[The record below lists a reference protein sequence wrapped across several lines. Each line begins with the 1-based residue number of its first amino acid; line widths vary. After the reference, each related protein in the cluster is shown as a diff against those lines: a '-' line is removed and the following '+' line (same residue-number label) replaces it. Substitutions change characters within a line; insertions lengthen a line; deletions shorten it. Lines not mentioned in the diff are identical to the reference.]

1 MSIHGQL
8 KEASQKYAFLL
19 RLVQEARLSPDR
31 DRAILLYSMART
43 ELDNL
48 IRTLKVAVDAK
59 RPATRPARR
68 EAA

>member
-1 MSIHGQL
+1 MSIQSQL

-19 RLVQEARLSPDR
+19 RLVQEARMSPDR

-43 ELDNL
+43 EVDNL
-48 IRTLKVAVDAK
+48 IRTLKAAVDTK
-59 RPATRPARR
+59 RPATRHTGR